1 MSVSTIEKPT
11 VYKCKLCQKEISPLG
26 MPSHVN
32 RMHQMSIKEYYDKY
46 LKQDDEGIC
55 LMCGKE
61 TAFAGLT
68 KKYKKYCSKECANSS
83 PLRMQHIAETNIKRY
98 GTTCILAS
106 KEIRDKISNTN
117 LERYGCENPFAAEEV
132 KEKIRQ
138 TNLQRYGTES
148 AAQAESVKQ
157 KSRETCLKK
166 YGVEYSFQ
174 SENNKQKSKQIM
186 LQKYGVEHNFQ
197 RQDIIEISKKAS
209 HAPEIDQK
217 RNRKLNKNHTL
228 EIYLQKQLKIE
239 FETEFYSDEY
249 PFCCDLYIPKYDL
262 YVEINNFWTHYRH
275 FFDDTNSEDMEHLAI
290 WKERA
295 KNIKFYKNAIKCWTI
310 DDIHKRDTA
319 LKNNLNYVVLWN
331 KEHIDLFTKQINEG
345 KVFVGF
351 NDFNEIETVYN

>member
-1 MSVSTIEKPT
+1 MLTCKICNRSFSDFKGLTYHISTKHKIT
-11 VYKCKLCQKEISPLG
+11 AQ
-26 MPSHVN
+26 
-32 RMHQMSIKEYYDKY
+32 EYWDKY
-46 LKQDDEGIC
+46 IDAKHIC
-55 LMCGKE
+55 KICGKS
-61 TAFAGLT
+61 T
-68 KKYKKYCSKECANSS
+68 KFINLRCGYTLGCCREHTNLIKYGA
-83 PLRMQHIAETNIKRY
+83 TNVW
-98 GTTCILAS
+98 AS

-174 SENNKQKSKQIM
+174 SENNKQKSKQTM
-186 LQKYGVEHNFQ
+186 LQRYGVEHNFQ

-217 RNRKLNKNHTL
+217 RNKKLNKSHTL
-228 EIYLQKQLKIE
+228 EIYLQQQLKIE

-275 FFDDTNSEDMEHLAI
+275 FFDNKNPEDIERLAV

-351 NDFNEIETVYN
+351 NDFNNIETIYNQIYL